1 MESNKIKLF
10 DGKDDVKVFLTR
22 AGLIAAVKELDGERK
37 AQFLAS
43 KLLPPALDVYM
54 RMSAD
59 DQKDFSKIEE
69 ALLKEFHKG
78 QLNREEAIHLLSER
92 TQKTDETPQTFA
104 YKVLELVKL
113 SYPDFT
119 EVVRLTIAKD
129 YYLKG
134 VHPDMQVALKSW
146 SEFADKD
153 IHELAIETVR
163 LELAGVK
170 SFSKSSHSASSSICN
185 VTCDGPEENLVNA
198 VADKIMDR
206 LKLSDSAVAAGD
218 GRPDGLVNNRVN
230 YADGRSSYYADGRQ
244 FNNSRGNRGR
254 ARNRGTGGTHRRGY
268 SSAPRPP
275 SNRGGRSCRA
285 CKATDH
291 FVRDCPMRF
300 CQACGKQGHDQSSD
314 QCPNY
319 EA

>member
-22 AGLIAAVKELDGERK
+22 AGLIAAVKELNGERK

-43 KLLPPALDVYM
+43 KLIPPALDVYM
-54 RMSAD
+54 RMSVD

-92 TQKTDETPQTFA
+92 TQKAGETPQTFA

-113 SYPDFT
+113 AYPDFT
-119 EVVRLTIAKD
+119 DAVRLTIAKD

-146 SEFADKD
+146 SEFTDKN

-170 SFSKSSHSASSSICN
+170 SFSKSSGSASSAICN
-185 VTCDGPEENLVNA
+185 VTCDGPEENLINA

-206 LKLSDSAVAAGD
+206 LKLSDNAVAAND
-218 GRPDGLVNNRVN
+218 GSINDGVN
-230 YADGRSSYYADGRQ
+230 YADGRSSHY
-244 FNNSRGNRGR
+244 RGNRGR
-254 ARNRGTGGTHRRGY
+254 AKYRGAGGSRRRGY

-275 SNRGGRSCRA
+275 PNRDGRSCRA

-291 FVRDCPMRF
+291 FIRDCPRRF
-300 CQACGKQGHDQSSD
+300 CQACGKQGHDQFSD
-314 QCPNY
+314 QCPNF